1 MPLIPARPML
11 EAARAGHY
19 AVPMFD
25 VSNYEMIRGIVEAA
39 ESVRSPVML
48 AGLKPDLEGRGL
60 DYFLAM
66 ARVAA
71 EGASVP
77 VAIHLDHAG
86 SFAECRR
93 VIDAGFT
100 SVMIDWS
107 TKSFAE
113 NVEAT
118 RQVCEY
124 AHARGITVEAELGH
138 VPDAIAGHGE
148 SAQLGHGQV
157 DSQPDLTR
165 PDEVARFVE
174 LTGVDALAISIGTA
188 HGAYVSAPVLDIE
201 RLRQI
206 NAISKACLVLHGGSG
221 TPEDQLRNAVANGIT
236 KINVFTDLLVSM
248 FSELKS
254 GLNASAN
261 IGTWPHLV
269 YRRPIQAMQA
279 TAIEKMR
286 IFGSINRA

>member
-1 MPLIPARPML
+1 MPLTTARPIL
-11 EAARAGHY
+11 EAARAGRY

-25 VSNYEMIRGIVEAA
+25 VCNYEMIRGIVEAA
-39 ESVRSPVML
+39 EQVRSPVLL
-48 AGLKPDLEGRGL
+48 AALKPDLEGRGL
-60 DYFLAM
+60 DYFMAM

-71 EGASVP
+71 ASATVP

-86 SFAECRR
+86 SFDECKRA
-93 VIDAGFT
+93 IDAGFT

-107 TKSFAE
+107 TKPFAE
-113 NVEAT
+113 NAAIT

-124 AHARGITVEAELGH
+124 AHPRGITVEAELGH

-148 SAQLGHGQV
+148 SALHGAADNQA
-157 DSQPDLTR
+157 DLTR
-165 PDEVARFVE
+165 PGEVERFIE

-188 HGAYVSAPVLDIE
+188 HGAYVSAPVLDIG

-206 NAISKACLVLHGGSG
+206 NAISTACLVLHGGSG
-221 TPEDQLRNAVANGIT
+221 TPEDQVREAVANGIT
-236 KINVFTDLLVSM
+236 KINVFTDLLISM
-248 FSELKS
+248 FTELRT

-261 IGTWPHLV
+261 LGTWPHLV
-269 YRRPIQAMQA
+269 YRQPIQAMQA

-286 IFGSINRA
+286 VFGSIGKG